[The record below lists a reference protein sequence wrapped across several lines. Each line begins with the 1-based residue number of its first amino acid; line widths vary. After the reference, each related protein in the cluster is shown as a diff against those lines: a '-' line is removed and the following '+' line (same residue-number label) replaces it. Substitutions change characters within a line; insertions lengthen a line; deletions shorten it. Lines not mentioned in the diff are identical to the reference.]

1 MDALHALRT
10 LERQY
15 HAPLEEKL
23 AMAKPLLSR
32 VDMNLVFQV
41 RRGGNRASE
50 LEPLEPCPPG
60 RPAALSD
67 SQSSAAHPRRWR
79 WWPHGHHGYG
89 GAPPWLPSLS
99 HGVHGV
105 QGTDELE
112 FVLDRALN
120 YVREQVRLG
129 PQGEG
134 WARIHDQ
141 VLGSGPA
148 PAPCACALRLRP
160 APAPVR
166 GRGVSVPALDRHGHA
181 SRGAARRG
189 GGDGAAALRCAG
201 GWGLAAP
208 RDRDWLSIAH
218 YE

>member
-141 VLGSGPA
+141 VGPSGPA

-160 APAPVR
+160 APAPCACACAR
-166 GRGVSVPALDRHGHA
+166 PRCLCACPRSTWPCQPWCRPAR
-181 SRGAARRG
+181 
-189 GGDGAAALRCAG
+189 
-201 GWGLAAP
+201 W
-208 RDRDWLSIAH
+208 W
-218 YE
+218 

>member
-1 MDALHALRT
+1 M
-10 LERQY
+10 
-15 HAPLEEKL
+15 
-23 AMAKPLLSR
+23 
-32 VDMNLVFQV
+32 
-41 RRGGNRASE
+41 
-50 LEPLEPCPPG
+50 
-60 RPAALSD
+60 
-67 SQSSAAHPRRWR
+67 
-79 WWPHGHHGYG
+79 
-89 GAPPWLPSLS
+89 
-99 HGVHGV
+99 

-141 VLGSGPA
+141 VGPSGPA
-148 PAPCACALRLRP
+148 PAPFACALRLRL
-160 APAPVR
+160 PAPVR

-181 SRGAARRG
+181 SRVVPPGAVVVTER
-189 GGDGAAALRCAG
+189 LRCAG
-201 GWGLAAP
+201 GWGLAP